1 MKQEVTVGGYI
12 YDLNI
17 SSSGNF
23 SYYTADIGK
32 YKLVF
37 RAKRYSSTAFRAS
50 FGKLCVEGVAY
61 SSQTFMDIFVHC
73 LEMMGLGDQE

>member
-1 MKQEVTVGGYI
+1 MKQEITVGGYA

-23 SYYTADIGK
+23 AYYTLNIGEHR
-32 YKLVF
+32 LVF

-50 FGKLCVEGVAY
+50 FGKAHVEGVAH
-61 SSQTFMDIFVHC
+61 SSRTFKDIFINC
-73 LEMMGLGDQE
+73 LEMMGLGD

>member
-1 MKQEVTVGGYI
+1 MKQEITVDGYI

-23 SYYTADIGK
+23 AYYTASIGK
-32 YKLVF
+32 HQLVF

-50 FGKLCVEGVAY
+50 FGKLCVKGVVH
-61 SSQTFMDIFVHC
+61 SSQTFKDIFVHC
-73 LEMMGLGDQE
+73 LEMMGFDRQE

>member
-32 YKLVF
+32 HQLVF
-37 RAKRYSSTAFRAS
+37 RARHYSGTAFMAS
-50 FGKLCVEGVAY
+50 FGRFRVQGVAH
-61 SSQTFMDIFVHC
+61 SSQTFKDIFVHC